1 MPDQAER
8 LRQLAGAG
16 ATKAVAAAASTDTVA
31 SARAA
36 DGLARARGNIPRDRC
51 ERAEKGAA
59 RDDDPQNS
67 GAISLLFTSGKGGVG
82 TSNIVLN
89 LAIALGEMQTSVV
102 VVDADFGLANL
113 DLLGGFYPR
122 YDLGDVLMGRCE
134 LSQAVVPGPGGI
146 KVVPGAHAS
155 RTNLSD
161 LGDGASRLA
170 CELSELAMDFD
181 FMLIDAGSGLSAGA
195 GILAAAADAAVIV
208 TTPEP
213 TSVADAHAAISRFH
227 DAGISRLRMVVSQAA
242 SRAEGMLVLEQIAS
256 ASRQFKGAVVKP
268 LGPGFV
274 RADARVRTAVRC
286 RRPFV
291 SAFPASAASQGI
303 RRIARSL
310 YAERKPTA
318 ATRRFGFR
326 ETIAGGW
333 GFFRS

>member
-8 LRQLAGAG
+8 LRQLAGVG
-16 ATKAVAAAASTDTVA
+16 ATAANATETVPPTRVADA
-31 SARAA
+31 
-36 DGLARARGNIPRDRC
+36 LARAGEKMQRQRC
-51 ERAEKGAA
+51 GRAEKGAGH
-59 RDDDPQNS
+59 DDDPHAP
-67 GAISLLFTSGKGGVG
+67 GALSLLFTSGKGGVG

-89 LAIALGEMQTSVV
+89 LAIALGEMRASVV

-122 YDLGDVLMGRCE
+122 HDLGDVLMGRCE

-146 KVVPGAHAS
+146 QVVPGAHAS

-170 CELSELAMDFD
+170 CELGELAMDFD

-195 GILAAAADAAVIV
+195 GILAVALDTAVIV

-227 DAGISRLRMVVSQAA
+227 DAGISRLRVVVSQAV
-242 SRAEGMLVLEQIAS
+242 SRAEGTFVLEQIAS

-274 RADARVRTAVRC
+274 RADARVPTAVRC

-291 SAFPASAASQGI
+291 SAYPASAASRGI
-303 RRIARSL
+303 RRIARAL
-310 YAERKPTA
+310 YAERTPTA
-318 ATRRFGFR
+318 AGRSGFR

>member
-8 LRQLAGAG
+8 LRQLAGIGAQAG
-16 ATKAVAAAASTDTVA
+16 VIV
-31 SARAA
+31 
-36 DGLARARGNIPRDRC
+36 PRDRC
-51 ERAEKGAA
+51 ERVEKDAG
-59 RDDDPQNS
+59 RDEHPQAS

-89 LAIALGEMQTSVV
+89 LAIALGEMGASVV

-113 DLLGGFYPR
+113 DLLGGIYPR

-134 LSQAVVPGPGGI
+134 LARAVVPGPAGI
-146 KVVPGAHAS
+146 QVLPGAHAS
-155 RTNLSD
+155 RTNLTD

-170 CELSELAMDFD
+170 CELAELAIDFE
-181 FMLIDAGSGLSAGA
+181 FMLIDGGSGLSASA
-195 GILAAAADAAVIV
+195 GILAAAVDGAVIV

-227 DAGISRLRMVVSQAA
+227 HVGISRLRVVVSQAA
-242 SRAEGMLVLEQIAS
+242 SRAEGMLVLEQITS

-274 RADARVRTAVRC
+274 RADARVRKAVCC

-291 SAFPASAASQGI
+291 SAFPASAASRGI

-310 YAERKPTA
+310 LAERQPTA
-318 ATRRFGFR
+318 AGERFGIR
-326 ETIAGGW
+326 ATIAGGW